1 MPMFSNICREKR
13 GKLAATIDRQKVFA
27 AMADAALLVR
37 LASNP
42 VSVEVIRGNLQHQVG
57 VNKVVE

>member
-27 AMADAALLVR
+27 AMADAALSIM
-37 LASNP
+37 LALGL
-42 VSVEVIRGNLQHQVG
+42 VSVEIILGILTTSSRCQ
-57 VNKVVE
+57 